1 MKISYKHLLLT
12 ISFIVLSCI
21 FNTIKAD
28 PPAPPPPGGHGGGGN
43 QPPVGAPI
51 DGGLGI
57 LLAMGAA
64 YGGKKL
70 HKARKDRKKTEE
82 SSEDKHHEQ

>member
-12 ISFIVLSCI
+12 ISIIIMSFI
-21 FNTIKAD
+21 FNTSQAD